1 MFFRGVFMLLLNI
14 FVYFQFFCT
23 QDNLTRAIDDDDDEI
38 IIPEIQQ
45 AAEHYCDKNTCV
57 DLPATQLLKIR
68 VIILII
74 IEKLV

>member
-1 MFFRGVFMLLLNI
+1 MFLLNQ
-14 FVYFQFFCT
+14 FVYFYTFFT
-23 QDNLTRAIDDDDDEI
+23 QDNLGLDDEVFV
-38 IIPEIQQ
+38 PEIQQ